1 MKRGK
6 KMGRI
11 LVVDDNE
18 QICELVKDVVESWGH
33 TVYAAAEGRSCLDI
47 VAKELPDIIL
57 LDVMLPG
64 LSGYEVC
71 KELKGN
77 ALTRNISVIMMT
89 ALSDIEDRIHGFKV
103 GADNFLVKP
112 INYEELQAIIN
123 KLLKDKFS
131 ADTMEPRI
139 GVVNVLNKIMRSIG
153 DKHYHLLSTNEWLY
167 AKKLADNLSL
177 NDEAEERLLA
187 AIILQHAGTII
198 TADESDSLDA
208 GLYLLED
215 LRLIKWLKPVLLY
228 TTKNNAETD
237 CEELKTKIKLA
248 GVEVEADILLVV
260 NRFSCLLSER
270 QGNINMALTLLK
282 REGLAKKYNP
292 DILKRLEQIINDE
305 KILSLIK

>member
-1 MKRGK
+1 
-6 KMGRI
+6 MGRI

-33 TVYAAAEGRSCLDI
+33 TVYTAAEGRSCLDI

-77 ALTRNISVIMMT
+77 ALTRNLSVIMMT

-123 KLLKDKFS
+123 KLLKDKFC
-131 ADTMEPRI
+131 ADTMETRI

-153 DKHYHLLSTNEWLY
+153 NKQYLTLISNELLY

-177 NDEAEERLLA
+177 NEEAEERLFA
-187 AIILQHAGTII
+187 AIVLQHAGTI
-198 TADESDSLDA
+198 TATEESEYLSVGLD
-208 GLYLLED
+208 LLED
-215 LRLIKWLKPVLLY
+215 LKLSKWLKPVLLY
-228 TTKNNAETD
+228 ATKNVSGVNCEKLKAE
-237 CEELKTKIKLA
+237 IKLA
-248 GVEVEADILLVV
+248 GMEVEADILQVV
-260 NRFSCLLSER
+260 NRFADLLFER
-270 QGNINMALTLLK
+270 QGNVNIALAFLK
-282 REGLAKKYNP
+282 REGLVKNYNP

-305 KILSLIK
+305 KILSMIK